1 MSRTYVETS
10 TTLLEG
16 IDEMVREG
24 FYHNRT
30 EAVND
35 ALRLLLKRYKL
46 SKLRAKDSQLS
57 LDETTQTQPNR
68 RGN

>member
-1 MSRTYVETS
+1 MSKTFVETS
-10 TTLLEG
+10 TYLLEE

-35 ALRLLLKRYKL
+35 ALRMLLRQYKL
-46 SKLRAKDSQLS
+46 SKLHDKDLHKQEERKQGSES
-57 LDETTQTQPNR
+57 R
-68 RGN
+68 

>member
-10 TTLLEG
+10 TFLLEG

-24 FYHNRT
+24 YYSNRS

-35 ALRLLLKRYKL
+35 AIRLMLKQYKV
-46 SKLRAKDSQLS
+46 SKLHQKDVKSDDARL
-57 LDETTQTQPNR
+57 T
-68 RGN
+68 